1 VTTANAKPTEETQIR
16 MLIDNWAN
24 AMRAKDLDGVVSQYT
39 ADNVKFI
46 LAPPLQYTRDNP
58 FGKKGLE
65 Q

>member
-1 VTTANAKPTEETQIR
+1 LGERHARQ
-16 MLIDNWAN
+16 
-24 AMRAKDLDGVVSQYT
+24 DLDGVVSQYT